1 MVAESTPRGPLLS
14 PEESGHQHPRE
25 ALSLAFFLG
34 AAGGAVLFLS
44 DHPVG
49 AWFAQ
54 LLAFV
59 PFISAL
65 GRYDARHW
73 TGIVAGTAFG
83 LAYTIPMIVMLRFP
97 VLASV
102 LLVLYHTAWWT
113 LAGVAGVRIL
123 RHSGHMGAIG
133 FAALVTGLQ
142 WLDTIAWS
150 TFGTAQLFTRVWSAV
165 PDAIQFVSVTG
176 PTGLVF
182 VLVAIQALVVRGLI
196 EPTGNQV
203 RTMLTLLGLLALVVW
218 WDNISLGQGH
228 SAKLRVAVCGWVMDK
243 ATGLDRDRAIET
255 IQSLHEPLVNGA
267 LANGA
272 KVIVLPEASVALDN
286 DNRDEVLAHLGA
298 LVAGEDVIL
307 VAGFVDLDRNL
318 NQAVIV
324 RGEDD
329 GRVFYTK
336 AHLVPTLESWN
347 AGDGRP
353 VRVTYHTTPVGVMI
367 CQDDNFPDVAR
378 GHAGRRTQVMAVP
391 TNDWSEVKVYH
402 AENSILRTIEYG
414 YGLARAARNGISL
427 VADSRGHVL
436 GRRDHFKEGAGMV
449 LADLPLSAGGSLFTR
464 LGNWLPVTSIILAL
478 AMLLFLPKTRP

>member
-1 MVAESTPRGPLLS
+1 LS
-14 PEESGHQHPRE
+14 PEESSPQHPRE
-25 ALSLAFFLG
+25 ALTLAFFLG
-34 AAGGAVLFLS
+34 AAGGAILFLS

-83 LAYTIPMIVMLRFP
+83 LAYTIPMVVMLGFP
-97 VLASV
+97 VLVSV
-102 LLVLYHTAWWT
+102 LQVLYHTIWWT
-113 LAGVAGVRIL
+113 LAGLMGARVL

-142 WLDTIAWS
+142 WLDTLLWS

-165 PDAIQFVSVTG
+165 PDAIQFISITG

-182 VLVAIQALVVRGLI
+182 VVVAFQALVVRGLI

-203 RTMLTLLGLLALVVW
+203 RTMLTLLGLLALIVW
-218 WDNISLGQGH
+218 WDNASVGQGH
-228 SAKLRVAVCGWVMDK
+228 INKLRVAVGGWLMDK
-243 ATGLDRDRAIET
+243 GSALDPDRAIEI
-255 IQSLHEPLVNGA
+255 IQSLHEPLVDGA

-272 KVIVLPEASVALDN
+272 KVVVLPEASVALDN

-307 VAGFVDLDRNL
+307 IVGFLDLDRNL

-324 RGEDD
+324 RGADD
-329 GRVFYTK
+329 GRVLYTK
-336 AHLVPTLESWN
+336 THLVPTLESWN
-347 AGDGRP
+347 VGDGRP
-353 VRVTYHTTPVGVMI
+353 VRVTYHTTPIGVMI

-378 GHAGRRTQVMAVP
+378 GHGQRLTQVMAVP

-402 AENSILRTIEYG
+402 AENSILRTIEHG
-414 YGLARAARNGISL
+414 YALARAARNGISL
-427 VADSRGHVL
+427 IADPWGRVL

-449 LADLPLSAGGSLFTR
+449 LADLPVGPGGSIFTR